1 MKKELLI
8 GTALVSTLGAASVA
22 EAVTATMSG
31 NHQTGLEF
39 DSPTGGSDTR
49 AQINDNNFTVS
60 LSETTDGGMTISSS
74 FMLLNEAG
82 GGSSDEDAGFSLA
95 FTDGSKLDVL
105 NAGNASG
112 SHDISVPGSAG
123 AEGVTVT
130 TGNTAPTGLDFMT
143 GATVYGVEYHSAADF
158 LADGLKMSFSAST
171 DNGAASGA
179 TYGMDNHFAF
189 GGTYVT
195 DLGDSAVTVGFGYS
209 DSDGAKTGTQMTAD
223 EGGIH
228 VGSAAGLSDDD
239 MIYAQYREAGVLM
252 WRGFTLQ
259 QFADQCFSNVG
270 DPAKGRQMPVHYG
283 SVKYNFQTISSPLTT
298 QLPQAAGAS
307 YAFKNAKLDEA
318 VVKDLAQSIKDFD
331 ASAKAGAK
339 SAADLAKINQE
350 FANNANELT
359 KQMAALSSNLETLN
373 GVYGGVL
380 NAMNRK

>member
-1 MKKELLI
+1 MKKELLM

-31 NHQTGLEF
+31 NHQTGMEF
-39 DSPTGGSDTR
+39 DSPTGGTDTN
-49 AQINDNNFTVS
+49 AQINDNNFSIS

-74 FMLLNEAG
+74 FMLLNESSNG
-82 GGSSDEDAGFSLA
+82 GDMDAGFSLA

-112 SHDISVPGSAG
+112 SHDISVPASAG

-143 GATVYGVEYHSAADF
+143 GSTVYGVEYHSAADF

-223 EGGIH
+223 EGGVH
-228 VGSAAGLSDDD
+228 VGVSAVTGDLTVAVGFADGDDITSTGTATND
-239 MIYAQYREAGVLM
+239 VQVDAEVVKAGVKYVSGDLT
-252 WRGFTLQ
+252 F
-259 QFADQCFSNVG
+259 NVG
-270 DPAKGRQMPVHYG
+270 VANGTSQDSATAGTAGTTEDSKDVVSA
-283 SVKYNFQTISSPLTT
+283 SV
-298 QLPQAAGAS
+298 S
-307 YAFKNAKLDEA
+307 YAVASGVTAILGYTDVDSSDEGA
-318 VVKDLAQSIKDFD
+318 NDTKDG
-331 ASAKAGAK
+331 SAWYIGA
-339 SAADLAKINQE
+339 N
-350 FANNANELT
+350 
-359 KQMAALSSNLETLN
+359 MAF
-373 GVYGGVL
+373 
-380 NAMNRK
+380 